1 MTECTCKP
9 ILNLEPQ
16 CPVVL
21 NVEATGGSGS
31 GTLLHDQLFNRE
43 LPDQHPISAITD
55 LQNSLD
61 TLQTNIDNEA
71 SARETA
77 DTTIDTKIDNLK
89 TAIEGDIQAE
99 KTAREQADTR
109 LEGLISDEEA
119 RAKAAEESL
128 SDDIQ
133 AENTRAINAEEALQD
148 NIDAEET
155 RAKNAEQGLSD
166 DISSEAGTRSSEITR
181 VEGLITA
188 EETARI
194 SADNTLQ
201 GNINTEKTAR
211 ENADTT
217 LQENINAEAL
227 ARQNADNTLQSNINS
242 EELARQNA
250 DTTLQSN
257 IDAEALTRENAD
269 TALNTKI
276 DNHIAD
282 KENPHQVTKA
292 QVGLGNVDNTADIDK
307 PISTAVSAE
316 FDAVE
321 AKIADINSKIPN
333 AASSTNQLADKEFV
347 NSSIATNTANFIGTF
362 NSVAELEAYSG
373 TLTNNDYAFV
383 VGTDSVG
390 NTVYDRYKYTDAT
403 TPASWIF
410 EYELNNSSFTAAQW
424 NAINSGATTALV
436 NQITT
441 NQGNI
446 TTIQTTIG
454 GYGNIVTHNVSEFAT
469 ADQGAKADTAVQ
481 PADLATVATSG
492 SYNDLDDKPTIGNA
506 TLTIQ
511 KNGTAVDT
519 FTANATADKAINIT
533 VPTDTNDLTN
543 GAGYITGITSSDVT
557 TALGYTPYNS
567 SNPSGYQTASDVQ
580 TAIAGKQDIANLSQT
595 LDGSTTKY
603 PSNNAVKKAI
613 DAKDSLPSQA
623 GNDGKFLTTNGTT
636 ASWAEVVATPTG
648 TILPF
653 AGSTAPSGFLICDGS
668 AISRTTY
675 ADLFAVIGT
684 TYGTGNGSTTF
695 NLPNFVNRTFWGGTG
710 AGTYLSESL
719 PNIKGTIVTIDDA
732 SGAFYYVSNR
742 GQFGGSGGITKNISF
757 SASRS
762 SSTYKDGAVVRPNVV
777 KTIICIKY

>member
-1 MTECTCKP
+1 MSECNCKN
-9 ILNLEPQ
+9 ILNIQ
-16 CPVVL
+16 AQSPVTL
-21 NVEATGGSGS
+21 NVQPKCTPQINIDPKSGS
-31 GTLLHDQLFNRE
+31 PIIMDTAYHNRLLNRE
-43 LPDQHPISAITD
+43 LADQHPISAITD
-55 LQNSLD
+55 LQESLD
-61 TLQTNIDNEA
+61 TLKNGIEA
-71 SARETA
+71 
-77 DTTIDTKIDNLK
+77 
-89 TAIEGDIQAE
+89 
-99 KTAREQADTR
+99 
-109 LEGLISDEEA
+109 EEV

-148 NIDAEET
+148 NIDAEEE
-155 RAKNAEQGLSD
+155 RAIRAEQA
-166 DISSEAGTRSSEITR
+166 EANTRSNAISR
-181 VEGLITA
+181 VEGYISD
-188 EETARI
+188 EITARI

-201 GNINTEKTAR
+201 GNINTEKTDR
-211 ENADTT
+211 E
-217 LQENINAEAL
+217 
-227 ARQNADNTLQSNINS
+227 NADNTLQSNINA

-257 IDAEALTRENAD
+257 IDAEALARENADTTLQSNINSEELARENAD

-446 TTIQTTIG
+446 TTIQTTMN
-454 GYGNIVTHNVSEFAT
+454 GYDRGPRTKSRY
-469 ADQGAKADTAVQ
+469 
-481 PADLATVATSG
+481 SG
-492 SYNDLDDKPTIGNA
+492 SA
-506 TLTIQ
+506 CR
-511 KNGTAVDT
+511 
-519 FTANATADKAINIT
+519 F
-533 VPTDTNDLTN
+533 
-543 GAGYITGITSSDVT
+543 SDR
-557 TALGYTPYNS
+557 
-567 SNPSGYQTASDVQ
+567 
-580 TAIAGKQDIANLSQT
+580 
-595 LDGSTTKY
+595 
-603 PSNNAVKKAI
+603 
-613 DAKDSLPSQA
+613 
-623 GNDGKFLTTNGTT
+623 
-636 ASWAEVVATPTG
+636 
-648 TILPF
+648 
-653 AGSTAPSGFLICDGS
+653 CDF
-668 AISRTTY
+668 R
-675 ADLFAVIGT
+675 L
-684 TYGTGNGSTTF
+684 
-695 NLPNFVNRTFWGGTG
+695 L
-710 AGTYLSESL
+710 
-719 PNIKGTIVTIDDA
+719 
-732 SGAFYYVSNR
+732 
-742 GQFGGSGGITKNISF
+742 
-757 SASRS
+757 
-762 SSTYKDGAVVRPNVV
+762 
-777 KTIICIKY
+777 